1 MWAITID
8 GDSVHNTPLAMV
20 IVDRVVLDAEVVPKG
35 DRIDTPAKAAG
46 EFGPHPRR
54 RSVSHW
60 PSDDSHRAC
69 V

>member
-20 IVDRVVLDAEVVPKG
+20 DRVALDAAVVPKG

-54 RSVSHW
+54 RSVSTL
-60 PSDDSHRAC
+60 AVC
-69 V
+69 AQVVMV